1 MRDRRRSTRELL
13 GTRPQEGDM
22 TTTTLAP
29 GKDIDALR
37 WPDVVAVPNS
47 PLRAAVAERLLKRA
61 VRSLPI
67 RVTTA
72 DGQRFGAGGRSD
84 PDLHLIR
91 PSDFYQRLAASGL
104 IGFGEAYLAGDWES
118 DDVAGVLTVLAS
130 SLATLVPPLLQRLR
144 SAVVHPRP
152 STEDNTVDG
161 SRDNI
166 HRHYD
171 LSNDLFQ
178 LFLDR
183 SMTYSSALF
192 EADPD
197 HSAEDLSTAQH
208 RKIDRL
214 LDIAGVTEG
223 STVLEIGTGWGELAI
238 RAASR
243 GARVTTVTIS
253 TEQAELATKR
263 IAEAGCTGQVEV
275 RLQDYREI
283 TGSFDAIVSI
293 EMIEAVGANH
303 WDEYFR
309 AIERLLKPG
318 GRAGL
323 QAITMPHDRM
333 IASMNT
339 YTWIV
344 KYIFPGGQ
352 LPSVT
357 SVRQS
362 SNDAGLKVTSEFT
375 FGLHYA
381 ETLRRWRAWFEDNA
395 EQVQA
400 LSEDF
405 DVAFRRMWSLYL
417 AYSEAGFRS
426 HYLDVVQ
433 FGLTKGTV
441 R

>member
-1 MRDRRRSTRELL
+1 
-13 GTRPQEGDM
+13 M
-22 TTTTLAP
+22 TTTMLAP
-29 GKDIDALR
+29 DIELDARR

-47 PLRAAVAERLLKRA
+47 PLRAAIAERLLKRA
-61 VRSLPI
+61 VRSMPV

-72 DGQRFGAGGRSD
+72 DGGRFGAGNSTD
-84 PDLHLIR
+84 PDLHLLR
-91 PSDFYQRLAASGL
+91 PADFYQRLAASGL
-104 IGFGEAYLAGDWES
+104 IGFGESYLAGDWVSE
-118 DDVAGVLTVLAS
+118 DVAGVLTVLAS
-130 SLATLVPPLLQRLR
+130 RMATLIPPSLQRLR
-144 SAVVHPRP
+144 SLVVHPRP
-152 STEDNTVDG
+152 LTEDNTVTG
-161 SRDNI
+161 SRNNI

-178 LFLDR
+178 LFLDP

-192 EADPD
+192 DADPD
-197 HSAEDLSTAQH
+197 HSAENLNTAQH

-214 LDIAGVTEG
+214 LDIAGVGQG

-238 RAASR
+238 RAAGR

-253 TEQAELATKR
+253 TEQAELAAKR
-263 IAEAGCTGQVEV
+263 IADAGCSEQVEV
-275 RLQDYREI
+275 RLQDYREVPG
-283 TGSFDAIVSI
+283 TFDAIVSV

-303 WDEYFR
+303 WNEYFD

-333 IASMNT
+333 IASMHT

-352 LPSVT
+352 LPSIS

-362 SNDAGLKVTSEFT
+362 SQDAGLKLTSEFT

-381 ETLRRWRAWFEDNA
+381 ETLRRWRADFENNA
-395 EQVQA
+395 VEVRA

-426 HYLDVVQ
+426 RYLDVVQ
-433 FGLTKGTV
+433 FGLTKGTA

>member
-1 MRDRRRSTRELL
+1 
-13 GTRPQEGDM
+13 M
-22 TTTTLAP
+22 TATLLAP
-29 GKDIDALR
+29 DTAIDAAR
-37 WPDVVAVPNS
+37 WPDVVAVPHL
-47 PLRAAVAERLLKRA
+47 PVKAAIAERLVKRA
-61 VRSLPI
+61 VKSLPI

-72 DGQRFGAGGRSD
+72 DGQRFGAGRGAD

-91 PSDFYQRLAASGL
+91 PRDFYARLAESGL
-104 IGFGEAYLAGDWES
+104 IGFGESYMAGDWVS
-118 DDVAGVLTVLAS
+118 DDLAGVLTVMAGRMS
-130 SLATLVPPLLQRLR
+130 TLIPPLLQRLR
-144 SAVVHPRP
+144 TAVVHARP
-152 STEDNTVDG
+152 SAQDNTVDG
-161 SRDNI
+161 SRENI

-178 LFLDR
+178 SFLDR
-183 SMTYSSALF
+183 SMTYSSAVF
-192 EADPD
+192 DADPN
-197 HSAEDLSTAQH
+197 HSPEDLEAAQH

-214 LDIAGVTEG
+214 LDIAGVTQG
-223 STVLEIGTGWGELAI
+223 STVIEIGTGWGELSI
-238 RAASR
+238 RAAER

-263 IAEAGCTGQVEV
+263 IAESGFADQVEV

-283 TGSFDAIVSI
+283 TGTFDALVSV

-303 WDEYFR
+303 WDEYFGTVQ
-309 AIERLLKPG
+309 RLLRPG

-352 LPSVT
+352 LPSVR
-357 SVRQS
+357 SVRES
-362 SNDAGLKVTSEFT
+362 STAAGLTVASEFT

-381 ETLRRWRAWFEDNA
+381 ETLRRWREEPEGNA
-395 EQVQA
+395 TQVDA
-400 LSEDF
+400 LSPDF

-417 AYSEAGFRS
+417 AYSEAGFSSR
-426 HYLDVVQ
+426 YLDVVQ
-433 FGLTKGTV
+433 FGLTKAA

>member
-1 MRDRRRSTRELL
+1 
-13 GTRPQEGDM
+13 M
-22 TTTTLAP
+22 TATLLAP
-29 GKDIDALR
+29 DTAIDAAR
-37 WPDVVAVPNS
+37 WPDVVAVPNL
-47 PLRAAVAERLLKRA
+47 PVKAAIAERLVKRA
-61 VRSLPI
+61 VKSLPI

-72 DGQRFGAGGRSD
+72 DGQRFGAGRGDD

-91 PSDFYQRLAASGL
+91 PQNFYARLAESGL
-104 IGFGEAYLAGDWES
+104 IGFGESYMAGDWVS
-118 DDVAGVLTVLAS
+118 DDLAGVLTVMAGRMS
-130 SLATLVPPLLQRLR
+130 TLIPPLLQRLR
-144 SAVVHPRP
+144 TAVVHARP
-152 STEDNTVDG
+152 SAQDNTVDG
-161 SRDNI
+161 SRENI

-178 LFLDR
+178 LFLDQ
-183 SMTYSSALF
+183 SMTYSAAVF
-192 EADPD
+192 EADPN
-197 HSAEDLSTAQH
+197 HNAEELQAAQH

-214 LDIAGVTEG
+214 LDIAGVTQG
-223 STVLEIGTGWGELAI
+223 STVIEIGTGWGELSI
-238 RAASR
+238 RAAER

-263 IAEAGCTGQVEV
+263 IAESGFADQVEV

-283 TGSFDAIVSI
+283 TGTYDALVSV

-303 WDEYFR
+303 WDEYFGTVQ
-309 AIERLLKPG
+309 RLLKPG

-352 LPSVT
+352 LPSVR
-357 SVRQS
+357 SVRES
-362 SNDAGLKVTSEFT
+362 CDAAGLTVASEFT

-381 ETLRRWRAWFEDNA
+381 ETLRRWREQFEANA
-395 EQVQA
+395 ALVDA
-400 LSEDF
+400 LSPDF

-417 AYSEAGFRS
+417 AYSEAGFSSR
-426 HYLDVVQ
+426 YLDVVQ
-433 FGLTKGTV
+433 FGLTKAA

>member
-1 MRDRRRSTRELL
+1 MSTS
-13 GTRPQEGDM
+13 
-22 TTTTLAP
+22 TLAAEAT
-29 GKDIDALR
+29 IDPTR
-37 WPDVVAVPNS
+37 WPDIVAVPQN
-47 PLRAAVAERLLKRA
+47 PGRALIAARLVRRA
-61 VRSLPI
+61 VKSLPI

-72 DGQRFGAGGRSD
+72 DGNRFGAGTVND

-91 PSDFYQRLAASGL
+91 PEDFYRRLAASGL
-104 IGFGEAYLAGDWES
+104 IGFGESYMAGDWTSE
-118 DDVAGVLTVLAS
+118 DLAGVLTIMAS
-130 SLATLVPPLLQRLR
+130 RMATLIPPLLQRLR
-144 SAVVHPRP
+144 SAVVHARP
-152 STEDNTVDG
+152 ATQDNTVDG
-161 SRDNI
+161 SRQNI
-166 HRHYD
+166 QRHYD
-171 LSNDLFQ
+171 LSNDLFE
-178 LFLDR
+178 LFLDP
-183 SMTYSSALF
+183 SLSYSSAVF

-197 HSAEDLSTAQH
+197 HNPEDLSTAQR

-214 LDIAGVTEG
+214 LDIAGVSEG
-223 STVLEIGTGWGELAI
+223 SSVIEIGTGWGELSI
-238 RAASR
+238 RAAER

-263 IAEAGCTGQVEV
+263 IAESGFADQVEV
-275 RLQDYREI
+275 RLQDYREV
-283 TGSFDAIVSI
+283 TGTYDALLSV

-303 WDEYFR
+303 WHEYFST
-309 AIERLLKPG
+309 IHRLLKPG

-352 LPSVT
+352 LPSVQ

-362 SNDAGLKVTSEFT
+362 AGEVGLTVASEFT

-381 ETLRRWRAWFEDNA
+381 ETLRRWRAVFEANA
-395 EQVQA
+395 TEVGQ

-426 HYLDVVQ
+426 RYLDVVQ
-433 FGLTKGTV
+433 FGLTKAAS
-441 R
+441 